1 MNRYLQAQGTIQ
13 MIKPM
18 ATRLRLENVIRIIEA
33 LWHRPEKSRADLAR
47 ELRLDRSTVGIIAD
61 HLLDT
66 GLIRE
71 EQFNRSGPKGGRP
84 PLHLIIAPG
93 TAYTIG
99 VELTVPH
106 IRLVALD
113 LAGDRLEEID
123 LPILPINS
131 CNSCDPDA
139 VHGLLAAEIA
149 NLRRRIEH
157 RHSFRVGLAAAGIGV
172 SGVVNQAAMSIELSY
187 ALHIYAPLSLKA
199 ALKAVLEVPTLL
211 LNDAQATA
219 LGEAERTDGNL
230 LLAIVR
236 DDDIGVGVGLVIDG
250 KLVQG
255 HSISHLLRP
264 GQQEESEDNQDFMNN
279 LGRSLAL
286 LANTMGID
294 NVILG
299 GAAADAAIY
308 DNLKA
313 SVTHYCSCG
322 NPARNIN
329 VRPVSG
335 GRSAVAFG
343 AASAAFRHVF
353 QTFRKSQKV
362 LTIKN

>member
-1 MNRYLQAQGTIQ
+1 MS
-13 MIKPM
+13 
-18 ATRLRLENVIRIIEA
+18 TRLRLENVSRILEA

-47 ELRLDRSTVGIIAD
+47 ELRLDRSTIGIIAD
-61 HLLDT
+61 RLLDT

-84 PLHLIIAPG
+84 PLHLTIAPG

-199 ALKAVLEVPTLL
+199 ALEAVLEAPTLL

-219 LGEAERTDGNL
+219 LGEAERTDGDL

-236 DDDIGVGVGLVIDG
+236 DSVDDIGVGVGLVIDG

-264 GQQEESEDNQDFMNN
+264 GQQEEGEDNHHFMDN

-308 DNLKA
+308 DNLKT

-335 GRSAVAFG
+335 GRSAVASG

-353 QTFRKSQKV
+353 
-362 LTIKN
+362 LTRNFPKISEGIDF

>member
-1 MNRYLQAQGTIQ
+1 
-13 MIKPM
+13 
-18 ATRLRLENVIRIIEA
+18 
-33 LWHRPEKSRADLAR
+33 
-47 ELRLDRSTVGIIAD
+47 
-61 HLLDT
+61 
-66 GLIRE
+66 
-71 EQFNRSGPKGGRP
+71 
-84 PLHLIIAPG
+84 
-93 TAYTIG
+93 
-99 VELTVPH
+99 
-106 IRLVALD
+106 
-113 LAGDRLEEID
+113 
-123 LPILPINS
+123 
-131 CNSCDPDA
+131 
-139 VHGLLAAEIA
+139 
-149 NLRRRIEH
+149 
-157 RHSFRVGLAAAGIGV
+157 
-172 SGVVNQAAMSIELSY
+172 MSIELSY
-187 ALHIYAPLSLKA
+187 ALHISLCPLKA
-199 ALKAVLEVPTLL
+199 VLEAVLEVPTLL

-219 LGEAERTDGNL
+219 LGEAERTDGDL

-236 DDDIGVGVGLVIDG
+236 DSVDDIGVGVGLVIDG
-250 KLVQG
+250 KLVHG

-264 GQQEESEDNQDFMNN
+264 GQQEEGEDNHHFMDN

-299 GAAADAAIY
+299 GAATDTSIY

-343 AASAAFRHVF
+343 ATQALGAALAPLFAMF
-353 QTFRKSQKV
+353 FKLSENLNKV